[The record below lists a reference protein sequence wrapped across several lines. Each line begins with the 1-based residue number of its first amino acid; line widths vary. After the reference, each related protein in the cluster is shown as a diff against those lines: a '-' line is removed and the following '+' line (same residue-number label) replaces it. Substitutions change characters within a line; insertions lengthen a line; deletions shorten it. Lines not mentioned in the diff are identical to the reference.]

1 MTVYLNK
8 NFFKPA
14 ALVFSA
20 VFSILL
26 LLIVTSLIV
35 RFHVITLIGLFV
47 FLGIYGGVLGFFY
60 YKSKSQKEYLKET
73 NEYLEIHYP
82 EVNYYKDDIRLPYN
96 AITGFTYYSMT
107 SWKGWEN
114 FIKTGALPG
123 CMYIHYLTPRGKSVD
138 ALIGYWDKDF
148 AQKFV
153 SRYGLTL
160 KIV

>member
-14 ALVFSA
+14 ALVLSAAFS
-20 VFSILL
+20 VLFLL
-26 LLIVTSLIV
+26 IIVSLIVT
-35 RFHVITLIGLFV
+35 FHVITLIGLFV
-47 FLGIYGGVLGFFY
+47 FLAAYGGLLWFAY
-60 YKSKSQKEYLKET
+60 YKSTSKKDYLLET
-73 NEYLEIHYP
+73 NQYLEIHYP
-82 EVNYYKDDIRLPYN
+82 EVNFYKDDIRLPYN

-123 CMYIHYLTPRGKSVD
+123 CMYIHFLTPRGKTVD
-138 ALIGYWDKDF
+138 ALIGHWEKDF

-153 SRYGLTL
+153 SRYGLVL
-160 KIV
+160 KII